1 MPGTE
6 EGEDD
11 VETDR
16 QAVPLP
22 QNQSYPYYLRPPP
35 TRIASKQTTSRQG
48 KTKSEMN
55 SECCLQ
61 LLGKGLTKCFLSVES
76 ISFDSPLLSDISAET
91 PGVGGWGAPVQEAE
105 EDLNSALDEALE
117 NYDLAAS
124 WINNEGDK
132 DVVRK

>member
-1 MPGTE
+1 MYIKSMQKKLTFY
-6 EGEDD
+6 D
-11 VETDR
+11 
-16 QAVPLP
+16 P
-22 QNQSYPYYLRPPP
+22 QSSIPYDNW
-35 TRIASKQTTSRQG
+35 I
-48 KTKSEMN
+48 
-55 SECCLQ
+55 
-61 LLGKGLTKCFLSVES
+61 LLNKCFSVES

-91 PGVGGWGAPVQEAE
+91 TGVGGWGNGPVQEAE

>member
-1 MPGTE
+1 MS
-6 EGEDD
+6 
-11 VETDR
+11 V
-16 QAVPLP
+16 LII
-22 QNQSYPYYLRPPP
+22 SH
-35 TRIASKQTTSRQG
+35 SR
-48 KTKSEMN
+48 
-55 SECCLQ
+55 
-61 LLGKGLTKCFLSVES
+61 LTNAFSVES

-91 PGVGGWGAPVQEAE
+91 PGVGGWEGPVQEAE

>member
-1 MPGTE
+1 ML
-6 EGEDD
+6 D
-11 VETDR
+11 
-16 QAVPLP
+16 
-22 QNQSYPYYLRPPP
+22 N
-35 TRIASKQTTSRQG
+35 
-48 KTKSEMN
+48 
-55 SECCLQ
+55 
-61 LLGKGLTKCFLSVES
+61 CFSVES

-91 PGVGGWGAPVQEAE
+91 TGVGGWGNGNGGPVQEAE

>member
-1 MPGTE
+1 ML
-6 EGEDD
+6 D
-11 VETDR
+11 
-16 QAVPLP
+16 
-22 QNQSYPYYLRPPP
+22 N
-35 TRIASKQTTSRQG
+35 
-48 KTKSEMN
+48 
-55 SECCLQ
+55 
-61 LLGKGLTKCFLSVES
+61 CFSVES

-91 PGVGGWGAPVQEAE
+91 TGVGGWGNGNGPVQEAE

>member
-1 MPGTE
+1 M
-6 EGEDD
+6 
-11 VETDR
+11 
-16 QAVPLP
+16 
-22 QNQSYPYYLRPPP
+22 
-35 TRIASKQTTSRQG
+35 
-48 KTKSEMN
+48 
-55 SECCLQ
+55 
-61 LLGKGLTKCFLSVES
+61 ES